1 MNRMKSK
8 FNILY
13 EQIMTSLLKESGNM
27 VKDVVKIK
35 RENIIPTLNKL
46 YEDIF
51 KPFGITKDLYTA
63 EIGSAADGG
72 KKEESGDLDIAVNFK
87 ALDELLQID
96 SKKKLYEFIEN
107 KGYDVRQQGPLISLR
122 FPIQGSQLQ
131 NNDYVQVDL
140 FNSNNL
146 RFTEFKMRS
155 PIQKF
160 GEDRNKPLKEGESKY
175 KASYRRELLSIIIK
189 VVTMAIAD
197 DAIDKNIYT
206 APDGRI
212 YPASRFKY
220 LSMVNDGIFEVTK
233 SFIGKNGYKKEA
245 SKDNS
250 KTKFITADPQEML
263 DIIFGKGKYKV
274 SDTYSFE
281 SLWNNILFDPG
292 FPYPDKRD
300 DIISSLYHLYIN
312 TNTELPDELQEYI
325 NTHNLV

>member
-1 MNRMKSK
+1 MKSK
-8 FNILY
+8 FNLLY
-13 EQIMTSLLKESGNM
+13 EQIMSTLIKESGNM
-27 VKDVVKIK
+27 VSDVVKIK
-35 RENIIPTLNKL
+35 RENITLTLNKI
-46 YEDIF
+46 YEEIF
-51 KPFGITKDLYTA
+51 KPLGITKDLYTA

-87 ALDELLQID
+87 EIDELLNGD
-96 SKKKLYEFIEN
+96 SRKMIYKFIEH
-107 KGYDVRQQGPLISLR
+107 KGYEVRQQGPLISLR

-131 NNDYVQVDL
+131 KNEYVQVDL

-175 KASYRRELLSIIIK
+175 KASYRRELLSVIIK

-197 DAIDKNIYT
+197 DAIDRNVYT
-206 APDGRI
+206 APDGRE

-233 SFIGKNGYKKEA
+233 TFIGRNGYKKVA
-245 SKDNS
+245 TKDDS

-263 DIIFGKGKYKV
+263 DILFGKGKYKV

-281 SLWNNILFDPG
+281 SIWNNILFDPK
-292 FPYPDKRD
+292 FPYPDKREE
-300 DIISSLYHLYIN
+300 IISSLYHLYIN
-312 TNTELPDELQEYI
+312 TNTELPDELQEYV

>member
-1 MNRMKSK
+1 MKSK
-8 FNILY
+8 FNLLY
-13 EQIMTSLLKESGNM
+13 EQIMSSLIKESGNM
-27 VKDVVKIK
+27 VSDVVKIK
-35 RENIIPTLNKL
+35 RENITLTLNKI
-46 YEDIF
+46 YEEIF
-51 KPFGITKDLYTA
+51 KPLGITKDLYTS
-63 EIGSAADGG
+63 EIGSAAEGG

-87 ALDELLQID
+87 AIDELLKCD
-96 SKKKLYEFIEN
+96 SRKRIYEFIES
-107 KGYDVRQQGPLISLR
+107 KGYEVRQQGPLISLR

-131 NNDYVQVDL
+131 KNEYVQVDL

-160 GEDRNKPLKEGESKY
+160 GKDRNKPLKEGESKY

-189 VVTMAIAD
+189 AVTLAIAD

-220 LSMVNDGIFEVTK
+220 LSMVNDGIFEITK
-233 SFIGKNGYKKEA
+233 TFIGKHGYKQTPT
-245 SKDNS
+245 KDES

-263 DIIFGKGKYKV
+263 DILFGKGKYKV

-281 SLWNNILFDPG
+281 SIWNNILFDPD
-292 FPYPDKRD
+292 FPYPDKREE
-300 DIISSLYHLYIN
+300 IISSLYHLYIN
-312 TNTELPDELQEYI
+312 TNTELPDELQEYV

>member
-1 MNRMKSK
+1 MRIINK
-8 FNILY
+8 FNLLY
-13 EQIMTSLLKESGNM
+13 EQIMSTLIKESGNM
-27 VKDVVKIK
+27 VSNVVKIK
-35 RENIIPTLNKL
+35 RENITLTLNKI
-46 YEDIF
+46 YEEIF
-51 KPFGITKDLYTA
+51 KPLGITKDLYTA
-63 EIGSAADGG
+63 EIGSAAEGG

-87 ALDELLQID
+87 VIDELLKCD
-96 SKKKLYEFIEN
+96 SRKKIYEFIES
-107 KGYDVRQQGPLISLR
+107 KGYDVRKQGPLISLR
-122 FPIQGSQLQ
+122 FPIQGSQLKL
-131 NNDYVQVDL
+131 NEYVQVDL

-175 KASYRRELLSIIIK
+175 KASYRRELLSVIIK

-233 SFIGKNGYKKEA
+233 TFIGRNGYKKVA
-245 SKDNS
+245 TKDDS

-263 DIIFGKGKYKV
+263 DILFGKGKYKV

-281 SLWNNILFDPG
+281 SIWNNILFDPK
-292 FPYPDKRD
+292 FPYPDKREE
-300 DIISSLYHLYIN
+300 IISSLYHLYIN
-312 TNTELPDELQEYI
+312 TNTELPDELQEYV